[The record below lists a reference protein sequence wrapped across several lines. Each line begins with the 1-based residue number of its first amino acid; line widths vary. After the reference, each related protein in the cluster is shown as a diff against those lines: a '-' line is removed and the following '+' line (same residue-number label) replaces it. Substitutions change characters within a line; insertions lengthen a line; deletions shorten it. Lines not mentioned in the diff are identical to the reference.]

1 MRSTLIAILFFI
13 TGSLTYAQTK
23 LNTKTIDTKL
33 KALQEATQTVGFS
46 VAVVQGDQVIYSK
59 GFGYRDLENKIEA
72 DENTLYAIGSSSKAF
87 TVALLGIMEEEKG
100 LKFTDS
106 PKKYLP
112 ELEFYNEKLN
122 NQVTILDMISHRTG
136 LPRHDLSWYLFPT
149 ADKDSLLARVKYQ
162 EPFTGIRKQWYY
174 NNFMYLAQGLITE
187 KLTGKSWED
196 NIRERFFKPLNMTSS
211 NVSISEMVA
220 QPNISKGYSLED
232 FTTNKAMP
240 YYDIAAI
247 SPAGS
252 INSSVKEMSN
262 WLKIWLNKGKLGD
275 TQVLPEAYVAKAV
288 NPLMLVGGGIADK
301 KFPDQHLNS
310 YGYAWFNSSYKGH
323 YRLEHGGNIDG
334 FSANVAF
341 FPTDS
346 LGIVV
351 LTNQN
356 GSALPGLV
364 RDALA
369 DEILGLEK
377 TDWVSY
383 YSEKINKIKEQQEK
397 AKAEKKSSTVPNTAP
412 SHTLV
417 EYTGKYNHPGYGT
430 FTIEYKND
438 SLWAQFV
445 RERVYLNHLHYDI
458 FEALTVKDNKVDTTS
473 GGGLNFNFRTS
484 DLGDIEAASLKLEP
498 TLDPLTFKRTPA
510 EANVSTE
517 TLESYVG
524 TYALG
529 GTDLKVFMKEDK
541 LTLFVPG
548 QPEYTLTPTG
558 ENEFMVK
565 GLTGYKVRFEKKDNT
580 SQMLLIQPNGTFP
593 ATKK

>member
-1 MRSTLIAILFFI
+1 
-13 TGSLTYAQTK
+13 
-23 LNTKTIDTKL
+23 
-33 KALQEATQTVGFS
+33 
-46 VAVVQGDQVIYSK
+46 VIYSK

-112 ELEFYNEKLN
+112 ELEFYNEELN

-412 SHTLV
+412 SHTLI

-510 EANVSTE
+510 EAKVSTE

-529 GTDLKVFMKEDK
+529 GTDLKVFMKKDK

-593 ATKK
+593 AIKK